1 MASRDERLSRIDR
14 AVGTVSVQAD
24 CSFAEARALMI
35 SRMTGAGPTL
45 YEMAE
50 EILDHVIR
58 FDFPTA

>member
-1 MASRDERLSRIDR
+1 M
-14 AVGTVSVQAD
+14 QAD

-58 FDFPTA
+58 FDRPTA